1 MRALPLP
8 PVALGIVLFC
18 ACGCRDLLDAWRD
31 SPFDSL
37 GWIALSVWGLP
48 LLVLKREEGGA
59 GREGGRASPALLG
72 GGLGMGLIGALG
84 SLNAL
89 QHAGLALSLAGL
101 LSWRWGHA
109 LWLATAASWMPI
121 FGWALGRHCAVEV
134 VPLVR
139 MGVAAAG
146 VLWVGLRLQMR

>member
-18 ACGCRDLLDAWRD
+18 AYGCRDLLDAWID
-31 SPFDSL
+31 SPFDGL

-48 LLVLKREEGGA
+48 LIVLRQEEVGG
-59 GREGGRASPALLG
+59 GREGGSASPVLLG

-84 SLNAL
+84 SLNVL

-101 LSWRWGHA
+101 LPWRWGHM
-109 LWLATAASWMPI
+109 LWLAAAASWMPVC
-121 FGWALGRHCAVEV
+121 GWALGRHCAVEV

-146 VLWVGLRLQMR
+146 VLWVGFRFR